1 MVIRVSIINFINKNN
16 FMVII
21 EAVQVRYPLSLVSE
35 GEREGE
41 SETGREGEREEES
54 EGGREGES
62 EGGREGERVGE
73 RAEW

>member
-54 EGGREGES
+54 EGGREGER
-62 EGGREGERVGE
+62 GGE
-73 RAEW
+73 RAE